1 MNSKTKKQT
10 KEENQLFELLELYGQ
25 LQDLKKQDQLRSK
38 SKRNDESTLE
48 KAKKLLEK
56 AKIELPSEDNATA
69 GTKRPS
75 ASLRHDITQR
85 NEQKKPRLM
94 TSANNAHGAA
104 ESTTTSPSSTQH
116 RHPEKAGSSQIFV
129 GDLNENLS
137 AEEHRRLIE
146 EHFSK
151 FGKILSIRLLHG
163 RNYGFVI
170 FENSSQAEEAILKMN
185 RQTLGGFPIRVSW
198 AKEREQ
204 RGYDDHKQDRSFGSY
219 HY

>member
-1 MNSKTKKQT
+1 MNTKSKKLTQ
-10 KEENQLFELLELYGQ
+10 EESQLVDLLDLYGQ
-25 LQDLKKQDQLRSK
+25 LQDLKKQDQIRMKTKRSE
-38 SKRNDESTLE
+38 ESTFE

-56 AKIELPSEDNATA
+56 AKIEIPPEESPTA

-75 ASLRHDITQR
+75 ASLRQDVALR
-85 NEQKKPRLM
+85 NEQKKPRL
-94 TSANNAHGAA
+94 TISPATPAQPS
-104 ESTTTSPSSTQH
+104 ESSFGQSIQTKHQERSG
-116 RHPEKAGSSQIFV
+116 GSSQIFV

-137 AEEHRRLIE
+137 PEEHRRLIE

-170 FENSSQAEEAILKMN
+170 FDSSSQAEEAILKMN

-198 AKEREQ
+198 AKEREH
-204 RGYDDHKQDRSFGSY
+204 RGYDDHKQDRYGSY
-219 HY
+219 H